1 MTETG
6 LPLEGLRVLDASSV
20 VCGPL
25 AAMLLADYG
34 AEVINIE
41 HPNGGDPIRQHG
53 DMKDGVPLWWSMLG
67 RNKKSVTLYLGHP
80 DGQALFRE
88 MARNADV
95 VLENF
100 RPGTLARWG
109 LDYATLSADQPGL
122 VMAHITGFGQTG
134 PRSSEPAFGTLAE
147 AMSGFAHRTGEPDG
161 PPTLP
166 PFGLADCVTGIA
178 TAYAV
183 MVALH
188 ERSRTGVGQEIDMAI
203 AETLLTVLEPQIAI
217 YDQLGKDMYRTGS
230 RAVTNAPRG
239 IYGTGDGRW
248 VAISASTE
256 STASRLLELVGH
268 PELASAKWL
277 RTAHERVAHSDE
289 IDTALV
295 PWFAS
300 RTADEALELCREA
313 QAPAALVYSPADIL
327 EDEQFR
333 ARDTIASVPHEKLG
347 TVRMPNV
354 LFKLSRTPGRIASPG
369 GELGCDNDEIF
380 DRYSLTDEDKARLR
394 EKGVI

>member
-1 MTETG
+1 MSEQP

-25 AAMLLADYG
+25 AAMLLADFG

-41 HPNGGDPIRQHG
+41 HPKGGDPIRQHG

-67 RNKKSVTLYLGHP
+67 RNKKSITLYLGDP
-80 DGQALFRE
+80 EGQALFKE
-88 MARNADV
+88 MALNADV

-109 LDYATLSADQPGL
+109 LDYSTLSADNPGL
-122 VMAHITGFGQTG
+122 VLAHISGFGQTG
-134 PRSSEPAFGTLAE
+134 PRSGEPAFGTLAE
-147 AMSGFAHRTGEPDG
+147 AMSGFAHRTGAADG

-188 ERSRTGVGQEIDMAI
+188 DRARTGLGQEIDMAI
-203 AETLLTVLEPQIAI
+203 SETLLTVLEPQLAI
-217 YDQLGKDMYRTGS
+217 FDQLGKDMFRTGS

-239 IYGTGDGRW
+239 IYATSDGRW
-248 VAISASTE
+248 IAISASTQV
-256 STASRLLELVGH
+256 TAARLLEMTGR
-268 PELASAKWL
+268 PDLAAAEWLSSA
-277 RTAHERVAHSDE
+277 HGRVDHADE
-289 IDTALV
+289 IDEALV
-295 PWFAS
+295 PWFLS
-300 RTADEALELCREA
+300 RTADDALALCRAA

-327 EDEQFR
+327 ADEQFN
-333 ARDTIASVPHEKLG
+333 ARGTIASVPHKKLG
-347 TVRMPNV
+347 LLRMPNV
-354 LFKLSRTPGRIASPG
+354 LFKLSRTPGRIREPG
-369 GELGCDNDEIF
+369 SELGEDNDEILG
-380 DRYSLTDEDKARLR
+380 RYLTEDEQASLR

>member
-1 MTETG
+1 MSERPM
-6 LPLEGLRVLDASSV
+6 PLEGLRVLDASSV

-25 AAMLLADYG
+25 TAMLLGDFG

-41 HPNGGDPIRQHG
+41 HPKGGDPIRQHG

-67 RNKKSVTLYLGHP
+67 RNKKSITLYLGDP
-80 DGQALFRE
+80 EGQALFKS

-109 LDYATLSADQPGL
+109 LDYETLCVDNPGL
-122 VMAHITGFGQTG
+122 VLAHISGFGQTG
-134 PRSSEPAFGTLAE
+134 PRASEPAFGTLAE
-147 AMSGFAHRTGEPDG
+147 AMSGFAHRTGAADG

-188 ERSRTGVGQEIDMAI
+188 DRARTGLGQEIDIAI
-203 AETLLTVLEPQIAI
+203 SETLLTVLEPQLAI
-217 YDQLGKDMYRTGS
+217 FDQLGKDMFRTGS

-239 IYGTGDGRW
+239 IYATADARW

-256 STASRLLELVGH
+256 TTAARLLELTGR
-268 PELASAKWL
+268 PDLAGAEWL
-277 RTAHERVAHSDE
+277 KTAHGRVAHSDE
-289 IDTALV
+289 IDEALV

-300 RTADEALELCREA
+300 RGADEALALCREA
-313 QAPAALVYSPADIL
+313 HAPAALVYSPADIL
-327 EDEQFR
+327 ADEQFN
-333 ARDTIASVPHEKLG
+333 ARGTIASVPHKKLG
-347 TVRMPNV
+347 ALRMPNV
-354 LFKLSRTPGRIASPG
+354 LFKLSRTPGRIRQPG
-369 GELGCDNDEIF
+369 GELGEDNEEILG
-380 DRYSLTDEDKARLR
+380 RYLSEDAQASLRK
-394 EKGVI
+394 KGVI